1 MAEERTG
8 RLVVLGAILALI
20 TAIVIWQT
28 GGLLVEAWVLGAVA
42 VPFAGLSVLLRV
54 KQDSIGFEG
63 KYVDW
68 WSIPHFVVG
77 VLFGLVGM
85 RLGYVVLIASVWE
98 LVEVFAHTREAATN
112 RAIDIV
118 LAAAGWATANLMADG
133 GFLLL

>member
-1 MAEERTG
+1 MAEERT
-8 RLVVLGAILALI
+8 RLLLVLGALLAI
-20 TAIVIWQT
+20 VTAIMISQT
-28 GGLLVEAWVLGAVA
+28 GHLLVDGWVLGAVA

-54 KQDSIGFEG
+54 KQASIGFEG

-85 RLGYVVLIASVWE
+85 RLGYVVIIASVWE
-98 LVEVFAHTREAATN
+98 IVEVFAHTREAPTN
-112 RAIDIV
+112 RVTDIV
-118 LAAAGWATANLMADG
+118 LAAAGWATANLVADG

>member
-1 MAEERTG
+1 MARERTG
-8 RLVVLGAILALI
+8 LLVVLGAVLAMI

-28 GGLLVEAWVLGAVA
+28 GRLLVDGWVLGAVA

-54 KQDSIGFEG
+54 KQDSLGFEG

-68 WSIPHFVVG
+68 WSIPHFVAG

-98 LVEVFAHTREAATN
+98 LVEVFAHTHEAPTN
-112 RAIDIV
+112 RVTDIV
-118 LAAAGWATANLMADG
+118 LAAAGWATANLLADG

>member
-8 RLVVLGAILALI
+8 LLVVLGAILAII

-54 KQDSIGFEG
+54 KQSSIGFEG

-85 RLGYVVLIASVWE
+85 RLGYVVLIASMWE
-98 LVEVFAHTREAATN
+98 IVELLARTREAPTN
-112 RAIDIV
+112 RATDIV
-118 LAAAGWATANLMADG
+118 LAAAGWATANLLADG